1 MIGLVAPK
9 KPAERSRGVWDYVS
23 ASRLSLWAK
32 CPLAFRLRYLDGIK
46 TPVGANLFIG
56 RQVHRGLEQYYRHRQ
71 LQLTLSAEDVVQRI
85 NDAWDADRESEN
97 VVFKNSSEE
106 DKSKLMVESLVRAY
120 LDQIPDDEPRPLA
133 VEATLEMPLIDPVS
147 GEDLGINMLGI
158 VDLVLDGPRGPV
170 IVDFKTAARGG
181 ALQPIIHEVQLT
193 TYAYLFRRLTGKAEQ
208 ELQIRRL
215 VKTKVPK
222 IEQHTFAAREAIHLR
237 RLFALVRSYLGDLH
251 AGQFTYRPGMAC
263 GMCDFRHEHCR
274 AWCP

>member
-9 KPAERSRGVWDYVS
+9 KPAERTRGVWDYIS

-32 CPLAFRLRYLDGIK
+32 CPLAFRLRYIDGIK

-56 RQVHRGLEQYYRHRQ
+56 RQVHRGLEQFYRHR
-71 LQLTLSAEDVVQRI
+71 LLRLKLSAEDVVQRI
-85 NDAWDADRESEN
+85 DDAWDADRDTEN
-97 VVFKNSSEE
+97 VVFKNSAEE
-106 DKSKLMVESLVRAY
+106 NKSKAQVESLVTAY
-120 LDQIPDDEPRPLA
+120 LDQIPGDEPSPLA
-133 VEATLEMPLIDPVS
+133 IEVTLEAPLIDPVS